1 MTSISAAAQIRCVSA
16 VRGSRTALGRP
27 RSASLASRKSRAAAR
42 IRRDTTTRAAIEDGQ
57 MVTVHYVMTFP
68 DGEVGDDTRKR
79 DSPITLPIGQG
90 QLFPK
95 LEEGIKSMEVGEK
108 KTFELACADAYGER
122 KEEAVQKLPATPEEL
137 EQLKE
142 QVQPG
147 QMVQLPNGATA
158 LCVSLDEDG
167 NCARPEPPARRA
179 GPHVCHRAAGGVQR
193 TGALRGAD
201 RSFRREQGH
210 REQVRSRARGGACV
224 WWGGL

>member
-1 MTSISAAAQIRCVSA
+1 
-16 VRGSRTALGRP
+16 
-27 RSASLASRKSRAAAR
+27 
-42 IRRDTTTRAAIEDGQ
+42 
-57 MVTVHYVMTFP
+57 MVTVHYVMTFL

-79 DSPITLPIGQG
+79 APPSRSPSARASSSPSSRRARG
-90 QLFPK
+90 PR
-95 LEEGIKSMEVGEK
+95 EVGEK
-108 KTFELACADAYGER
+108 KTFVLDVDGGFVRER

-158 LCVSLDEDG
+158 LCVSLDEDRDG
-167 NCARPEPPARRA
+167 STRTTRSQGGTSPVAIELLEVSSGPEP
-179 GPHVCHRAAGGVQR
+179 
-193 TGALRGAD
+193 LRGAD

>member
-108 KTFELACADAYGER
+108 KTFELACADVYGER

-167 NCARPEPPARRA
+167 IVLDQNHPLAGRDLTLAIELLEVSSGPELF
-179 GPHVCHRAAGGVQR
+179 GVPIVPF
-193 TGALRGAD
+193 D
-201 RSFRREQGH
+201 VNKVIESK
-210 REQVRSRARGGACV
+210 
-224 WWGGL
+224 